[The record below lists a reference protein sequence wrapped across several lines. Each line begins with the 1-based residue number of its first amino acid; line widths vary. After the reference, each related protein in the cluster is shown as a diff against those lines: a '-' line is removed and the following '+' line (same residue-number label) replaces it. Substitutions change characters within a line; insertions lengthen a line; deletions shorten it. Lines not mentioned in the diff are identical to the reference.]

1 LKPIIKTDTRSL
13 LWMSWNYDNQ

>member
-1 LKPIIKTDTRSL
+1 LKPVIKTDTRSL